1 MICIFVLIEG
11 FAHKYFF
18 KITLFH
24 TSDKQL
30 PLDMS
35 ETIIH
40 YSNKIQFF
48 AYTSVVIIIEF
59 G

>member
-1 MICIFVLIEG
+1 MICIFFLIEG
-11 FAHKYFF
+11 FAHKYL
-18 KITLFH
+18 KINKLFH